1 VTATS
6 SPVGTESR
14 SPAGEW
20 SRVGSVAGYTAAAA
34 FLAGTVLFLLDA
46 AGLLGAVPAPGQL
59 ATRQARFYT
68 AYFTHQQ
75 DIAWDI
81 IARDTVFPVA
91 FLALIVAALAI
102 RARAGAA
109 SPEGQLVVTS
119 FTVGGILAILAD
131 LTFLAAVE
139 YWRYTGLQ
147 AGGTAGAGRML
158 DGIQVLTHWPEA
170 FGFAILAGGCVAL
183 ARLWPGHRGLASV
196 PTLACTEA
204 VLLLGI
210 GVTGVIPYDI
220 GYDLLSL
227 AAGAIVG
234 PALGICLA
242 RALGQPQPPAI

>member
-6 SPVGTESR
+6 SPVSTESR
-14 SPAGEW
+14 NLVSAW
-20 SRVGSVAGYTAAAA
+20 SRVGRAGGYTAAAA

-46 AGLLGAVPAPGQL
+46 AGLLGAVPTPGQL
-59 ATRQARFYT
+59 ATNQARFNS

-75 DIAWDI
+75 HIVWDI

-102 RARAGAA
+102 RARTGAA

-119 FTVGGILAILAD
+119 FTIGGILAILAD

-139 YWRYTGLQ
+139 YWRYTGSQ
-147 AGGTAGAGRML
+147 ATSTAAAGRML

-183 ARLWPGHRGLASV
+183 ARLYRASASIR
-196 PTLACTEA
+196 TLARTEA
-204 VLLLGI
+204 LLLLGI
-210 GVTGVIPYDI
+210 GVTGVIPYDL

-234 PALGICLA
+234 PALGICLGK
-242 RALGQPQPPAI
+242 ALGQPQPPAVP